1 MEISTHSLGHR
12 MGDPSY
18 EEEVPAKKELGRRA
32 RQKGGQAW
40 RELVTYA
47 MTVLMNKDLL
57 D

>member
-1 MEISTHSLGHR
+1 
-12 MGDPSY
+12 MGDTSY

-47 MTVLMNKDLL
+47 MIVLMNKDLL